1 MSTSEQTH
9 NHDEIRKWAEKR
21 GGIPARIKGTDKND
35 DEGILRIHFPE
46 NSSDDEKFEEI
57 DWNDFF
63 NMLDE
68 NKLDLLYQD
77 TKKDGE
83 TSTGIEKELHRKK
96 KRVSKTPFLLRYII
110 KAKNTTS

>member
-35 DEGILRIHFPE
+35 DEGILRIHFTE

-83 TSTGIEKELHRKK
+83 TSTFHKFV
-96 KRVSKTPFLLRYII
+96 KRG
-110 KAKNTTS
+110 